1 MQLSI
6 AFYFNPNLHS
16 VFFSSAVCLVLSR
29 QKKCLAASFVIFV
42 NIMRCFINMQCA
54 NVVLFRG
61 TPCTLYFFFFK
72 FCFKISYL
80 CFCKLFNLIWQL
92 YRIILYVFNSCVKI
106 SKFVWHFT
114 QCQELGFRLFYP
126 FTRCF
131 LLTE

>member
-1 MQLSI
+1 MISSCYHLILYSCSRFLHISSSI
-6 AFYFNPNLHS
+6 DSNYLLLIFIVSHASFTPYLKICS
-16 VFFSSAVCLVLSR
+16 Y

-72 FCFKISYL
+72 YCFKISYL

-106 SKFVWHFT
+106 SKFV
-114 QCQELGFRLFYP
+114 
-126 FTRCF
+126 
-131 LLTE
+131 